1 MSMQNTLLQPYF
13 LQAAEGEATWFQSNR
28 LTLKANSESTGGAL
42 TLIEALVPAGGASPW
57 HVHHREDEMFYL
69 LEGNVL
75 FKCGD
80 ELFQASPGSF
90 VFLPRDI
97 PHSYK
102 NVGETTARW
111 LILTTP
117 AGAEGFFFEAGTPA
131 LEDGLRPQPL
141 DPQKLATI
149 AAKYGL
155 EILGPPPF

>member
-1 MSMQNTLLQPYF
+1 
-13 LQAAEGEATWFQSNR
+13 
-28 LTLKANSESTGGAL
+28 
-42 TLIEALVPAGGASPW
+42 
-57 HVHHREDEMFYL
+57 MFTIARMRCSI

-80 ELFQASPGSF
+80 ELFQAGAGSF

-102 NVGETTARW
+102 NIGETNAKW

-117 AGAEGFFFEAGTPA
+117 AGAEAFFIESGTPA
-131 LEDGLRPQPL
+131 FEDGLRPQPL

-149 AAKYGL
+149 ALKYGL

>member
-1 MSMQNTLLQPYF
+1 MSTQDITLRPYF
-13 LQAAEGEATWFQSNR
+13 LRTKEGEATWFLSTR
-28 LTLKANSESTGGAL
+28 CTLKASSKSTGGAL
-42 TLIEALVPAGGASPW
+42 TLIEALVAPW

-80 ELFQASPGSF
+80 ELFQAGSGSF
-90 VFLPRDI
+90 IFLPRDI

-102 NVGETTARW
+102 NIGETAARW

-117 AGAEGFFFEAGTPA
+117 AGIERFFMEAGTPA

-141 DPQKLATI
+141 DPKKLAAI
-149 AAKYGL
+149 AAKYGQ